1 MKQPQNK
8 HQSSFTVENRNWTRI
23 GLILFSLVVLT
34 ALGADILAP
43 HDPWQRFEPYQSPS
57 RDHLLGTNDIGND
70 VFSELIHGTRVSLI
84 VGFGTALLA
93 TFLGLI
99 IGLVSGY
106 YRGIADEMLMGL
118 TDIFLMVPRIPLII
132 ILAAFLKPSF
142 WMITLALGLL
152 WWTSTARVV
161 RSKTLQIREM
171 SFVESSKGLGFR
183 DAHIIFTDVL
193 PNIIQVVIPKF
204 MITVATAMISEASL
218 SFLGLG
224 DPTLKS
230 WGMMINFAFVK
241 GGFINQMWWWYL
253 PPGICIAG
261 IVLTTVLL
269 GFGYE
274 QKEEIGLRGI

>member
-1 MKQPQNK
+1 MV
-8 HQSSFTVENRNWTRI
+8 TGNWNRI
-23 GLILFSLVVLT
+23 GLFLFCLVVLV
-34 ALGADILAP
+34 ALGADLLAP

-70 VFSELIHGTRVSLI
+70 ILSELIHGTRVSLV
-84 VGFGTALLA
+84 VGFGAALLA
-93 TFLGLI
+93 TFLGLV

-106 YRGIADEMLMGL
+106 SRGVVDEMLMGL
-118 TDIFLMVPRIPLII
+118 TDIFLMIPRIPLII

-142 WMITLALGLL
+142 WMIGLALGLL
-152 WWTSTARVV
+152 WWTTTARVV
-161 RSKTLQIREM
+161 RAKTLQIREM
-171 SFVESSKGLGFR
+171 SFVESSKCLGFR
-183 DAHIIFTDVL
+183 NAHIIFSDVL
-193 PNIIQVVIPKF
+193 PNIIHVVIPKF

-261 IVLTTVLL
+261 VVLTIVWL

-274 QKEEIGLRGI
+274 QREERIMGRV